1 MSYAEHRPLGDVRYN
16 QINASSS
23 NYYDNPYQPP
33 ARKPKS
39 RRKWLLIGLP
49 ILLIVVIAAIVGGV
63 VGSRKSNNGSSSS
76 SNGGNSGQGSA
87 DGAHSS
93 LLGVT
98 GRFPIGT
105 DAYFMPVYP
114 STTDTA
120 AYGPPTVVNANNP
133 SINWPQDSFTPS
145 GEPGLAN
152 IRPDRPRLIAGKY
165 KIQALP
171 TLMQGDPYLKQW
183 DDIIMK
189 NATFYKDQPS
199 VVHVFDGG
207 PSGSGILDPAREVKQ
222 RIKHF
227 AYAYLKTSDT
237 SWIDATYRELQNA
250 ISWAD
255 DTSQAGNDPTDPWN
269 SAHFLDTAELTAA
282 FAIAYDWL
290 YDHWSDDQKNTIR
303 TSIINFGLA
312 KGAAQYAQNS
322 FWLRAHGN
330 WNCVSNSGIVMGCLA
345 IQGDDTTGACNTLF
359 MQAINN
365 ANANCAFVPT
375 PNGSGAETPNYWY
388 FAMTGWA
395 EMASSLMLST
405 GSDFGIVQNNP
416 SFNLTALY
424 HMYVT
429 GMTSLFDYGDHGP
442 NKFSTT
448 DTSLFFMGDVFNQ
461 PRYTLWQRDRFTSA
475 EPWSM
480 FWYNPAV
487 SGAWWNGLPLDHL
500 FDDDDTRWGSMRS
513 SWTDNTG
520 IYVAMKAS
528 NLTIHQTHGDLD
540 CGDFVL
546 DALGERWAGELG
558 SADYLGANYFASEA
572 QDAVRWLWY
581 RKMTE
586 GQNTL
591 SIAGANQNV
600 NALPAVK
607 FDTSGTTQG
616 ATTVADISTDST
628 AYMTAD
634 LTSAYDANIKRG
646 IRFINGRRQVLLQD
660 ELTGVNAVT
669 YWRMHTNATVTI
681 DGNTANL
688 SLNGKSLQV
697 TLIDP
702 PANLQW
708 QTLDPV
714 RTDDAPQLQTGQEA
728 DQPNPGVTVL
738 SLSIPAG
745 THTIQVLFNPQWDG
759 FSDFQTPPTVALDSW
774 TLTSH

>member
-290 YDHWSDDQKNTIR
+290 YDH
-303 TSIINFGLA
+303 
-312 KGAAQYAQNS
+312 
-322 FWLRAHGN
+322 
-330 WNCVSNSGIVMGCLA
+330 C
-345 IQGDDTTGACNTLF
+345 
-359 MQAINN
+359 
-365 ANANCAFVPT
+365 
-375 PNGSGAETPNYWY
+375 
-388 FAMTGWA
+388 
-395 EMASSLMLST
+395 
-405 GSDFGIVQNNP
+405 
-416 SFNLTALY
+416 
-424 HMYVT
+424 
-429 GMTSLFDYGDHGP
+429 
-442 NKFSTT
+442 
-448 DTSLFFMGDVFNQ
+448 LFFMGDVFNQ